1 MMCLWLAWWYG
12 TNPINYYASNAGVTV
27 TDTASVA
34 SVERPG
40 QARTP
45 QADESTNVTGPDTLS
60 SRGDGADLGKE
71 ENIAA
76 AVVTDTISRTMY
88 LTSMSRK
95 HYVKP
100 DFWVYIYLENKDKIS
115 DPNNVPAGTVMVIP
129 PRDKYDINPDD
140 KASIDKARRIQ
151 YEIFTGK

>member
-1 MMCLWLAWWYG
+1 
-12 TNPINYYASNAGVTV
+12 
-27 TDTASVA
+27 
-34 SVERPG
+34 
-40 QARTP
+40 
-45 QADESTNVTGPDTLS
+45 
-60 SRGDGADLGKE
+60 
-71 ENIAA
+71 
-76 AVVTDTISRTMY
+76 MY

-100 DFWVYIYLENKDKIS
+100 DFWVYIYIENKDKIS